1 MKGGGSMDKD
11 SKRARIKAAR
21 DWLGQADDSLERADE
36 LQGDLKLMLAK
47 AELEGASPGRRTLR
61 LRKWLSRGAALAVA
75 VLIVLAIEN
84 WPFGRE
90 PVQEDISPPVPVRS
104 LESQPKEDKAAAGQA
119 EEEIHGSGENP
130 PPSGEPVEER
140 VVAVPPQVQE
150 SAEAREGTFEA
161 GTPQSAAS
169 PHLTYA
175 PPRVPSADQQ
185 RLMQEAG
192 EVLRR

>member
-1 MKGGGSMDKD
+1 MDKD
-11 SKRARIKAAR
+11 SKRARIQAAR

-47 AELEGASPGRRTLR
+47 AEREGASPGKRICK
-61 LRKWLSRGAALAVA
+61 LRKWLSRGAALVVA
-75 VLIVLAIEN
+75 VLLVLAIEN

-90 PVQEDISPPVPVRS
+90 PVQEDISSPVPARS
-104 LESQPKEDKAAAGQA
+104 LESPLQEDKTAAGQA
-119 EEEIHGSGENP
+119 EEEIHGTGENP
-130 PPSGEPVEER
+130 TPPGEPVEES
-140 VVAVPPQVQE
+140 AAAPPQVQE
-150 SAEAREGTFEA
+150 RAEAREGTFEA

>member
-1 MKGGGSMDKD
+1 MDKD

-47 AELEGASPGRRTLR
+47 AELEGASPGKIICK
-61 LRKWLSRGAALAVA
+61 LRKWLSRGAALVVA
-75 VLIVLAIEN
+75 VLLVLAIEN

-104 LESQPKEDKAAAGQA
+104 LESQPQEDKTVAGQA
-119 EEEIHGSGENP
+119 EEEIHGTGENP
-130 PPSGEPVEER
+130 PSPGEPVEESA
-140 VVAVPPQVQE
+140 AVPLQVQE
-150 SAEAREGTFEA
+150 RAEAREGTFEA

-175 PPRVPSADQQ
+175 PTRVPSADQQ